1 MSSSPLP
8 GKRWLAHY
16 RELLG
21 TWTRR
26 SGLPADTEDA
36 VQESIAGLLAAK
48 ATVVD
53 NPRAYLHRSIHNH
66 LAEGY
71 RRRQLVPMESLHD
84 LQEFEHPAGS
94 DAQAGVRTSQLL
106 AAMKAALEE
115 LPPKC
120 RQVFLWHRLEGY
132 SHQEIAERLGL
143 SVNMVE
149 RHMMRAA
156 RHLRERLGDF
166 AP

>member
-1 MSSSPLP
+1 MPRQSSASKP
-8 GKRWLAHY
+8 WLVHY

-26 SGLPADTEDA
+26 ARLRADVEDA
-36 VQESIAGLLAAK
+36 VQESVAGFLAIDASR
-48 ATVVD
+48 VD
-53 NPRAYLHRSIHNH
+53 NPRAYLHRSVHNH
-66 LAEGY
+66 LADGF
-71 RRRQLVPMESLHD
+71 RREQALPMESLD
-84 LQEFEHPAGS
+84 GLQEIDHPTGL
-94 DAQAGVRTSQLL
+94 DPQAGARTTQLL
-106 AAMKAALEE
+106 AAMKSALEE
-115 LPPKC
+115 LPPKP

-132 SHQEIAERLGL
+132 SHQEIAERMDL